1 MTITG
6 AEEVSLNRQATEAAE
21 AIAAQNVN
29 AQNAVAQNTGT
40 QNAGTQNAEAKSAR
54 RADAGRRRLG
64 RAATLAGAMIIT
76 TGVFLVARAAGA
88 DFTITDPGQGKV
100 PHTFVPV
107 EIGIVTAVFGLLGW
121 ATLAML
127 ERWTRRPRKIWG
139 SLALAAVL
147 LSLVP
152 IWIER
157 ATTQTRFSLAV
168 VHVVVYLALLP
179 LLHFGRTGSGAA
191 SARR

>member
-6 AEEVSLNRQATEAAE
+6 APEFNLCDPAAEAAE
-21 AIAAQNVN
+21 ARNSA
-29 AQNAVAQNTGT
+29 T
-40 QNAGTQNAEAKSAR
+40 QNADAHNAKSTGRTPA
-54 RADAGRRRLG
+54 ARRRLG
-64 RAATLAGAMIIT
+64 RTATVAGAVIVT

-88 DFTITDPGQGKV
+88 DFTITDPGQAKV

-107 EIGIVTAVFGLLGW
+107 EIAMVTTFFGLLGW
-121 ATLAML
+121 GTLAML
-127 ERWTRRPRKIWG
+127 ERWTRRSRKVWG
-139 SLALAAVL
+139 TLALAAVL

-168 VHVVVYLALLP
+168 VHIVVYLALLP
-179 LLHFGRTGSGAA
+179 LLHFGRTS
-191 SARR
+191 SNESSVRR